1 MKKKKKKK
9 YPVCASWKNLLL
21 TAVEE
26 MGLQLP
32 PEEGDGRSSLQ
43 LLWQSIPQHWG
54 SICEGSSSVLPL
66 ASALSAGKTDPHL
79 GS

>member
-1 MKKKKKKK
+1 MFF
-9 YPVCASWKNLLL
+9 
-21 TAVEE
+21 AVEE

-54 SICEGSSSVLPL
+54 SISEGSCSVLSL
-66 ASALSAGKTDPHL
+66 AGALSAGKTDPHL